1 MNTVLKEKY
10 QFDSMDYYKHL
21 WNENID
27 GNFQAIQLVDGAVK
41 NRYNKKDHNVIELI
55 NEVEG
60 EENWFININTMYRNY
75 RAVSDIRQLRAL
87 YIDLDLLG
95 TGYTKIQ
102 AVYELYELAMD
113 KKIPMYSMIVDSGR
127 GLHIYW
133 RIEDAPFQ
141 ALGTWQELEH
151 YLYYNLK
158 HLGADLKATDGARV
172 LRLPN
177 TGNPKSNT
185 LTEVLFVNEE
195 LKYSMRDLRTEYLNY
210 KPKKYKKATKS
221 STKEVRKKVVSNAFF
236 NSYSLHMERAE
247 DLYSLCYARNFKVT
261 GHRNMIIHCYAY
273 WKGLVVKN
281 EEELEEIVNKLN
293 DKFTEPLKHTEIKA
307 VLRAVGKQ
315 VEKFI
320 EYENKFRAGTIKK
333 KIAGKNDKA
342 GYWYKNQTLIERLD
356 ITVKEQE
363 ILKTIISKE
372 EKYRRKNDKR
382 RVARRNEEGLT
393 NRQKEVIE
401 LKEQV
406 IELKEQGLSNIK
418 IAELLGKNKS
428 TIGRLLK

>member
-102 AVYELYELAMD
+102 AIYELYELAID

-172 LRLPN
+172 LRLPK
-177 TGNPKSNT
+177 TINPKCNE
-185 LTEVLFVNEE
+185 LTKVLFVNEE
-195 LKYSMRDLRTEYLNY
+195 LKYSMRDLREEYLNY

-363 ILKTIISKE
+363 SLKTIISKE
-372 EKYRRKNDKR
+372 EKYRRKNIKR
-382 RVARRNEEGLT
+382 TPRNEIGLT
-393 NRQKEVIE
+393 KKQIE
-401 LKEQV
+401 LQEQEHKVKELRLIGV
-406 IELKEQGLSNIK
+406 SMKKIGEELGMSKAKVVKLAN
-418 IAELLGKNKS
+418 L
-428 TIGRLLK
+428 